1 MSAGETLKQTIGR
14 ALGKIPSGIFI
25 LTAGTQDQ
33 AGATLVSWV
42 QQAGFDPPM
51 VTVAIAS
58 DRPLVPIIRREQH
71 FVLSVVAAEDTSL
84 MKRYVRGVSPGPEAF
99 VGVNHRPAGCGVP
112 ILTDALAYL
121 ECQLQQVCD
130 IEADHLLLVGRVIEG
145 AVLREGASFTH
156 VRGNGFR
163 Y

>member
-1 MSAGETLKQTIGR
+1 MPSGNIHQQTIGR

-42 QQAGFDPPM
+42 QQAGFEPPM

-58 DRPLVPIIRREQH
+58 DRPLIPIIRRERH

-84 MKRYVRGVSPGPEAF
+84 MKRYVRGVSPGPGAF
-99 VGVNHRPAGCGVP
+99 AGVNHRPSGSGVP

-121 ECQLQQVCD
+121 ECELKQVCD
-130 IEADHLLLVGRVIEG
+130 IEADHLLLVGRVIDG
-145 AVLREGASFTH
+145 AILREGASFTH
-156 VRGNGFR
+156 IRGNGFR